1 MVHYGTICTNI
12 KSTSDPTITH
22 NIPAVHAGPYQP
34 DNPNMKHRLLLL
46 LWLCTMCLHTSFAQR
61 GTDLYIPTAKQGKV
75 EIPFE
80 YENNFIVIK
89 VLFNR
94 IFPLR
99 FILDTGAE
107 HTILTNREITDM
119 LSVNYQRRFTI
130 LGADMQTELYAYL
143 VRGIR
148 MEIEEMDFLNRSILV
163 LEEDY
168 FRFDQFAGINVH
180 GIIGADMIRR
190 FVVEINYR
198 RKTVTF
204 HDPSRFNER
213 RVSDFVSLPADFHRG
228 KPYIQANTRL
238 ANNQEIKTKL
248 LMDTGASISLLLY
261 TDTDSLLR
269 LPEKV
274 IPGALGM
281 GLGGSLDG
289 YIGRVD
295 QFSLDERIEFR
306 ELITNFQ
313 ELHPNADSS
322 YLNNRNGIIGNRL
335 LNRFTVIVDYIKGRV
350 YLRQVEDLQEDVE
363 FDKSGLVMR
372 AFGASLNNF
381 EVFYVIPGSP
391 ADQAGL
397 RKGDELVR
405 INWLPA
411 FLFNMEGIISKL
423 SKREGKK
430 IRLVIKRNGE
440 KMRFTFLLRDL
451 L

>member
-1 MVHYGTICTNI
+1 MVPHDLKQSHSYPAINHCTPAARAGT
-12 KSTSDPTITH
+12 
-22 NIPAVHAGPYQP
+22 YQP
-34 DNPNMKHRLLLL
+34 DNPNMRYLLILL
-46 LWLCTMCLHTSFAQR
+46 LWLCASCWQTSSAQR
-61 GTDLYIPTAKQGKV
+61 GSDLYIPAARQGKV
-75 EIPFE
+75 EVPFE

-119 LSVNYQRRFTI
+119 LAVDYQRRFTI

-143 VRGIR
+143 VRGINMR
-148 MEIEEMDFLNRSILV
+148 IEDMEFLNRSILV

-180 GIIGADMIRR
+180 GIIGADLIRR

-204 HDPSRFNER
+204 HDPRRFNDR
-213 RVSDFVSLPADFHRG
+213 RVSDFTRLSADFHRG
-228 KPYIQANTRL
+228 KPYINASTRL
-238 ANNQEIKTKL
+238 ANNQEIDTKL

-261 TDTDSLLR
+261 TDTDTLLK

-281 GLGGSLDG
+281 GLGGSLEG

-295 QFSLDERIEFR
+295 RFQLDEDITFR

-335 LNRFTVIVDYIKGRV
+335 LNRFTVVIDYIKGYI
-350 YLRQVEDLQEDVE
+350 YLRQVEDLQEDIE

-391 ADQAGL
+391 ADKAGL
-397 RKGDELVR
+397 KKGDEIVR
-405 INWLPA
+405 INWFPA
-411 FLFNMEGIISKL
+411 FFFNMEGITSKL

-430 IRLVIKRNGE
+430 IRLVIKRNEE
-440 KMRFTFLLRDL
+440 KLRFTFKLRDL

>member
-1 MVHYGTICTNI
+1 MIPQASALYAA
-12 KSTSDPTITH
+12 PMITH
-22 NIPAVHAGPYQP
+22 DRRPPIAGNYQP
-34 DNPNMKHRLLLL
+34 ANPNMKYVLMLLLC
-46 LWLCTMCLHTSFAQR
+46 LCSTCWHTSSAQR
-61 GTDLYIPTAKQGKV
+61 GSDLYIPAAKKGKV

-80 YENNFIVIK
+80 YENNFIVIE
-89 VLFNR
+89 VIFNR

-119 LSVNYQRRFTI
+119 LAVDYQRRFTI

-143 VRGIR
+143 VRGIH
-148 MEIEEMDFLNRSILV
+148 MKIEELEFLNRSILV

-204 HDPSRFNER
+204 HDPRRFNER
-213 RVSDFVSLPADFHRG
+213 RVNDFTVLPADFHRG
-228 KPYIQANTRL
+228 KPYINAYTRL
-238 ANNQEIKTKL
+238 ANNQQINTKL

-261 TDTDSLLR
+261 TDTDTLLS

-274 IPGALGM
+274 IPGTLGM

-289 YIGRVD
+289 YMGRVD
-295 QFSLDERIEFR
+295 QFRLDEDIEFR

-313 ELHPNADSS
+313 ELHPNADSA
-322 YLNNRNGIIGNRL
+322 YLNGRNGIIGNRL
-335 LNRFTVIVDYIKGRV
+335 LNRFTVIIDYIKGRI
-350 YLRQVEDLQEDVE
+350 YLRQVEDLQEDVA

-381 EVFYVIPGSP
+381 EVFFVIPGSP
-391 ADQAGL
+391 ADEAGL
-397 RKGDELVR
+397 KKGDELVR

-411 FLFNMEGIISKL
+411 FLFNMEGITSKL
-423 SKREGKK
+423 SKKEGKK
-430 IRLVIKRNGE
+430 IRLVIRRNGE
-440 KMRFTFLLRDL
+440 KMRFIFTLRDL

>member
-1 MVHYGTICTNI
+1 MAPQEVY
-12 KSTSDPTITH
+12 KSHSDPIITH
-22 NIPAVHAGPYQP
+22 YDPAANAGTYQP
-34 DNPNMKHRLLLL
+34 DNPNMRYLLILL
-46 LWLCTMCLHTSFAQR
+46 MWLCATCLHPSSAQR
-61 GTDLYIPTAKQGKV
+61 GSDLYIPAASQGKV

-80 YENNFIVIK
+80 YENNFIVIE
-89 VLFNR
+89 VIFNR

-119 LSVNYQRRFTI
+119 LAVNYQRRFTI

-143 VRGIR
+143 VRGIS

-204 HDPSRFNER
+204 HDPRRFNEG
-213 RVSDFVSLPADFHRG
+213 RVSDFNVLPADFHRG
-228 KPYIQANTRL
+228 KPYINAYTRL
-238 ANNQEIKTKL
+238 ANNLEINTKL

-261 TDTDSLLR
+261 TDTDTLLR

-274 IPGALGM
+274 IPGSLGM
-281 GLGGSLDG
+281 GLGGSIDG
-289 YIGRVD
+289 YMGRVD
-295 QFSLDERIEFR
+295 LFRLDEDIEFR

-335 LNRFTVIVDYIKGRV
+335 LNRFTVIIDYIKGHI
-350 YLRQVEDLQEDVE
+350 YLRQVEDLQEDIN

-391 ADQAGL
+391 ADKAGL
-397 RKGDELVR
+397 KKGDELVR
-405 INWLPA
+405 INWLPS
-411 FLFNMEGIISKL
+411 FFFNMEGITNKL
-423 SKREGKK
+423 SKKEGKK
-430 IRLVIKRNGE
+430 IRLVIKRDGK
-440 KMRFTFLLRDL
+440 KMRFTFVLRDL